1 MTKRKELRKKL
12 VDRRNQLHKRIRE
25 IRRDLQHIDK
35 PLDKDLEEQS
45 LEVVN
50 DEVLDKLEP
59 ATRRELQQIMAA
71 LERMRE
77 GEYGTCVDCGES
89 IAEGRLEAIPE
100 TQFCVR
106 CAEKRED

>member
-1 MTKRKELRKKL
+1 
-12 VDRRNQLHKRIRE
+12 
-25 IRRDLQHIDK
+25 
-35 PLDKDLEEQS
+35 
-45 LEVVN
+45 
-50 DEVLDKLEP
+50 
-59 ATRRELQQIMAA
+59 MAA